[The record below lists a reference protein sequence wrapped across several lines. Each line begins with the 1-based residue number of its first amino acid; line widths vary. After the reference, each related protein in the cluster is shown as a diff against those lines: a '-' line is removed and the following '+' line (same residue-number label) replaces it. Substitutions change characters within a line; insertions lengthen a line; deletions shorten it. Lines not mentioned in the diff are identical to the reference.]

1 MSAPDD
7 ESLVGIRLDQLSTHL
22 ATLEDAQRFFFRYGN
37 AIRSYLTAVL
47 RDPAAAE
54 EVRQELVVAFLRR
67 GGAQTWPG
75 KGRFRDY
82 LKTAARNAAVT
93 YLRKQGRLP
102 TATDLEPQAD
112 PHSTDEAAD
121 RALTSEWQRCVLDRV
136 WRELEAHERQSP
148 GNLCYTVL
156 QIVAEFPHEDSPKQA
171 QIASQ
176 RAKRTLSAEAFR
188 KQVSRARRLMA
199 DLILTEVAR
208 SIAAPTA
215 EDVEGELV
223 ELGLWNYVA
232 GYLAEDWRT
241 RNFGK

>member
-7 ESLVGIRLDQLSTHL
+7 EPLVGIRLDQLSTHL
-22 ATLEDAQRFFFRYGN
+22 ATLEDAQRFFFRYGS
-37 AIRSYLTAVL
+37 ALRSYLIAIL
-47 RDPAAAE
+47 RDRAAAD
-54 EVRQELVVAFLRR
+54 EVLQELVLALLSR
-67 GGAQTWPG
+67 GGAQNWPG
-75 KGRFRDY
+75 KGRYRDY
-82 LKTAARNAAVT
+82 LKRAARNAAID
-93 YLRKQGRLP
+93 YLRKQGRQP
-102 TATDLEPQAD
+102 VAVDLEVRAD
-112 PHSTDEAAD
+112 PRSTDEAAD

-136 WRELEAHERQSP
+136 WRELEVHERQTP
-148 GNLCYTVL
+148 GNLFHTVL
-156 QIVAEFPHEDSPKQA
+156 RVVAEFPHEESPKQA

-176 RAKRTLSAEAFR
+176 RAKRTLTAEAFR

-199 DLILTEVAR
+199 DIILTEVAR

-232 GYLAEDWRT
+232 GYLAADWRT